1 MDDTL
6 QTSDKELALELGK
19 LLHDYR
25 AGNVVVMDLRQQ
37 NTWTDFF
44 IIATLTSSTQ
54 AQGAHKHI
62 KDFCNEKELEIFRRQ
77 KTVPNDEEWSLVD
90 LGNIVVH
97 LMTERARNFY
107 ELERLW
113 SDAKIIFKAED
124 AR

>member
-6 QTSDKELALELGK
+6 RISDKDLALELGK

-25 AGNVVVMDLRQQ
+25 AADVLVMDLRKQ

-44 IIATLTSSTQ
+44 VIATVTSS
-54 AQGAHKHI
+54 AQVQGVHKHI
-62 KDFCNEKELEIFRRQ
+62 KDFCNEHDLEILRHQR
-77 KTVPNDEEWSLVD
+77 KVPTDEEWSLVD

-97 LMTERARNFY
+97 LMTNRARTFY

-113 SDAKIIFKAED
+113 SNAEVIFKAED
-124 AR
+124 

>member
-6 QTSDKELALELGK
+6 QTSDKDLALELGT

-25 AGNVVVMDLRQQ
+25 AQNVVVMDLREQ
-37 NTWTDFF
+37 NTFTDFF
-44 IIATLTSSTQ
+44 VIVTVTSS
-54 AQGAHKHI
+54 AQVQGIYKHI
-62 KDFCNEKELEIFRRQ
+62 KDFSAEKNLEILRRQ
-77 KTVPNDEEWSLVD
+77 RKVPADEEWSLVD

-113 SDAKIIFKAED
+113 SGADIIFSAL
-124 AR
+124 

>member
-6 QTSDKELALELGK
+6 QTSDKELALALGT

-25 AGNVVVMDLRQQ
+25 ASNVIVMDLRSQ

-44 IIATLTSSTQ
+44 VIATVTSS
-54 AQGAHKHI
+54 AQVQGLHKHI
-62 KDFCNEKELEIFRRQ
+62 KDFSAEKDLEILRRQ
-77 KTVPNDEEWSLVD
+77 RKIPNDEEWSLVD

-113 SDAKIIFKAED
+113 SGAEIVFKAED
-124 AR
+124 